1 MRKTLTYILVGLGVL
16 AVLGSVGCR
25 KSGPGPEAY
34 TDREPLPQFK
44 VHMRATGG
52 WDYQEMKYVEWT
64 IEYSGRGDISYE
76 YLSENEMG
84 HMEQKEAELPAWM
97 GYALWDDLEKNDV
110 WELVSDESIST
121 EGRSTYV
128 IELRLGDRR
137 NEIKIYGPDFHPDK
151 RYQRVIEVIQDFY

>member
-1 MRKTLTYILVGLGVL
+1 MRKPLFCVLMALLILTV
-16 AVLGSVGCR
+16 AGCR
-25 KSGPGPEAY
+25 KAGPNPDAY

-52 WDYQEMKYVEWT
+52 WDYQDMKYVEWT

-76 YLSENEMG
+76 YLSENDLG
-84 HMEQKEAELPAWM
+84 HMEQKEAQLPAWM

-110 WELVSDESIST
+110 WELVSDESVSM
-121 EGRSTYV
+121 EGHSTYV

-137 NEIKIYGPDFHPDK
+137 NEFNIYAPDFHRDK
-151 RYQRVIEVIQDFY
+151 RYQHVVKAIQDFY